1 MQSKHI
7 LILAGM
13 MGSLTI
19 TGFANAQ
26 EAEAEAES
34 GPAAG
39 TALRPASGANL
50 PLSTPADTTPLG
62 HATGLMLQARIQA
75 QSNLLSI
82 GGSGFLVG
90 YQGSSFAL
98 GLGLGL
104 TRLGV
109 NSGGNS
115 GALTLFQIA
124 PTAIID
130 VWHSR
135 DGRARANILGS
146 VGYAR
151 ASLSGTVETQTC
163 TGNGNGTDSCSSAI
177 DDVGASAS
185 LIPVTLG
192 FGGDYFIS
200 RNFALGAEL
209 GVQAMFLA
217 GAKSTANSKSESI
230 DAGGDLEMAYGALR
244 ATFVIGD

>member
-1 MQSKHI
+1 MQSKYI
-7 LILAGM
+7 LVLAGVL
-13 MGSLTI
+13 GSLTI
-19 TGFANAQ
+19 TGFASAQ
-26 EAEAEAES
+26 EAEAGAES

-39 TALRPASGANL
+39 TAMRAVSGASA
-50 PLSTPADTTPLG
+50 PISTTDTSSG

-109 NSGGNS
+109 SSGTNS
-115 GALTLFQIA
+115 GALTLFQVA

-130 VWHSR
+130 VWHSK

-163 TGNGNGTDSCSSAI
+163 TGNGNGADTCSSSM
-177 DDVGASAS
+177 DDIGASAS

-192 FGGDYFIS
+192 FGGDYFLG
-200 RNFALGAEL
+200 RNFALGAEF

-217 GAKSTANSKSESI
+217 GAKSTANSKSDSI

>member
-1 MQSKHI
+1 MQSKHS
-7 LILAGM
+7 LVLAGVL
-13 MGSLTI
+13 GSLTI
-19 TGFANAQ
+19 TGFASAQ
-26 EAEAEAES
+26 ESEAGAES
-34 GPAAG
+34 PAPG
-39 TALRPASGANL
+39 TAMRAVSGASA
-50 PLSTPADTTPLG
+50 PLSTTADTTSSG
-62 HATGLMLQARIQA
+62 HATGLMLQARVQA

-104 TRLGV
+104 TRLGI
-109 NSGGNS
+109 NSGASS
-115 GALTLFQIA
+115 GALTLFQVA

-130 VWHSR
+130 VWHSK
-135 DGRARANILGS
+135 DGRAHANILGS

-151 ASLSGTVETQTC
+151 ASLSSTVEIQTC
-163 TGNGNGTDSCSSAI
+163 TGNGNGTDTCSSSM
-177 DDVGASAS
+177 DDIGASAS

-192 FGGDYFIS
+192 FGGDYFLG
-200 RNFALGAEL
+200 RNFALGAEF

-217 GAKSTANSKSESI
+217 GAKSTTNSKSDSI